1 MTRSA
6 LAFCL
11 LAAVASP
18 HPARAAVNVIVGS
31 TTIVDG
37 EATAA
42 HDITVSNEH
51 LAFAL
56 AVESPA
62 PYGVPRGAIVDVA
75 PVVDGKPGR
84 DRVVFADFIPN
95 NWSAWPSTYQKVD
108 ILERGPH
115 RVVVRSVRDW
125 GKVAIETTY
134 ALRAGSDRV
143 EIRTTMTNTGDT
155 RLVDLLSGQTLWPS
169 AGYFFAVPGLG
180 DLKEGLATGAL
191 ADRVAAYDE
200 DWVITLHA
208 PYLDY
213 VGSGSADLL
222 KRHTLAPGASQ
233 IFDAWLQ
240 VGARGDLAPTLAA
253 EIERKQLAAGT
264 VRGAVTSRNGQPVDE
279 PVVVILKHGS
289 PYAWVAGRGGRY
301 EAPLPAGDYELYA
314 TARGYSQSK
323 PIAVTVAT
331 NAATTRDFSALDPPG
346 RIDFDVRDARNG
358 HALDARIAI
367 TQGQKPLI
375 EYLGRHTF
383 FTELDRKGRVEA
395 PLAPGTYRFAVSSG
409 AGFLAASENV
419 QLDVRPG
426 ETTTARVTLERLF
439 DPPASGWY
447 SADLHHHA
455 DQAEG
460 VTPPEYVA
468 RSQLA
473 AGLDLLLVSDHDSIV
488 NHAPLQAIAER
499 RGVPFLPSL
508 ELSPSWAHF
517 NAWPLR
523 IGETLKID
531 TSTATVDEVFAE
543 ARRLGAIV
551 VQSNH
556 PFIPYGY
563 FASLAAHVAPGG
575 FNPRFELLEI
585 NAERPDDDGKVL
597 GALWGL
603 WNAGHRYYL
612 SGGTDVHDVWN
623 FESGRI
629 RTYAYVAGAPTPQA
643 YAEAVKAGHA
653 YVSYGPLIVPD
664 VLFGTDLKIAPG
676 ASFTLPFTLRSL
688 AGLKRASLVGAGT
701 VVAKKDFA
709 DAPREARVEFPRT
722 VDGTRWYSLQVED
735 AAGRKAYSNPIWID
749 VVDVSRLLPPPKSP

>member
-1 MTRSA
+1 MSRSV

-11 LAAVASP
+11 LATVALP
-18 HPARAAVNVIVGS
+18 QPARAAVNVIVGS
-31 TTIVDG
+31 TAIVDG

-42 HDITVSNEH
+42 RDITVSNEH

-108 ILERGPH
+108 ILERGPD
-115 RVVVRSVRDW
+115 RVVVRAARDW
-125 GKVAIETTY
+125 DKVAIETTY

-143 EIRTTMTNTGDT
+143 EIRTTMTNTGAT
-155 RLVDLLSGQTLWPS
+155 RLPDLLSGQTLWPS

-180 DLKEGLATGAL
+180 DLKEGVATGAL
-191 ADRVAAYDE
+191 ADRVVAYDE
-200 DWVITLHA
+200 DWIITLHA

-222 KRHTLAPGASQ
+222 KRHTLEPGASQ
-233 IFDAWLQ
+233 TFDAWLQ
-240 VGARGDLAPTLAA
+240 VGTRGDLGPTLAA
-253 EIERKQLAAGT
+253 EIERKRLEAGT
-264 VRGAVTSRNGQPVDE
+264 VRGGVTTRDGKPVDE
-279 PVVVILKHGS
+279 PVVVILKHGA
-289 PYAWVAGRGGRY
+289 PYAWVTGRAGRY
-301 EAPLPAGDYELYA
+301 ATPLPIGDYELYA
-314 TARGYSQSK
+314 TAKGYSQSE
-323 PIAVTVAT
+323 PVAVTVAADAT
-331 NAATTRDFSALDPPG
+331 TTRDLSALDPPG
-346 RIDFDVRDARNG
+346 RIDFDVRDARG
-358 HALDARIAI
+358 RPLDARIAI
-367 TQGQKPLI
+367 TQGQKPLV

-383 FTELDRKGRVEA
+383 FTELDRKGRVETA
-395 PLAPGTYRFAVSSG
+395 LAPGAYRFAVSSG
-409 AGFLAASENV
+409 GGFLAPIATV

-426 ETTTARVTLERLF
+426 ESATARVAIERLF
-439 DPPASGWY
+439 DSAASGWY

-488 NHAPLQAIAER
+488 NHAPMQAIAER

-523 IGETLKID
+523 LGETLGID

-563 FASLAAHVAPGG
+563 FASLAARVAPGG

-585 NAERPDDDGKVL
+585 NAERPDDDHKVL
-597 GALWGL
+597 SALWGL

-629 RTYAYVAGAPTPQA
+629 RTYAHVAGALTPQT
-643 YAEAVKAGHA
+643 YAEAVKTGHA

-664 VLFGTDLKIAPG
+664 VMFGSELKVAPG
-676 ASFTLPFTLRSL
+676 ATFTLSFSL
-688 AGLKRASLVGAGT
+688 SSVAGLKRAVLIGAGT
-701 VVAKKDFA
+701 VVATKEFA
-709 DAPREARVEFPRT
+709 DAPRESRVEFPRT

-735 AAGRKAYSNPIWID
+735 AAAHEAYTNPIWID
-749 VVDVSRLLPPPKSP
+749 AVDLSGVLPARGSP